1 MKSHDADFVV
11 VLCCVVVVVLVL
23 VLLCCFCVVF
33 VLCCRLCVRINC
45 DFKSHQSQKVILV
58 PGRLYMMGGRKDQAL
73 LEPSLDVSA
82 LPKETDPAVLITTQ
96 QHSNVWKAFFV
107 ATMERKEQAPSSE
120 VGSDAS
126 WEDLESP
133 SLDHLSAVTSSYVT
147 HKKLKVGF
155 LLEAFAD
162 SIPIGLGK
170 AEPISKLPDITE
182 LKDDPLK
189 QAQADALRTIIA
201 EWNILKANF
210 ETFNDE
216 FTKLGEGEKKYRDAI
231 SETVMKIHDAIRDTD
246 ARTSLM
252 NAQIGHDK
260 SDASN
265 LGTDSVCNSVRRMYD
280 TTKLIQEQVDKAT
293 LETATIT
300 QVGRTLTGKMEILDN
315 FLMA

>member
-1 MKSHDADFVV
+1 
-11 VLCCVVVVVLVL
+11 
-23 VLLCCFCVVF
+23 
-33 VLCCRLCVRINC
+33 
-45 DFKSHQSQKVILV
+45 
-58 PGRLYMMGGRKDQAL
+58 MMGGRKDQAL
-73 LEPSLDVSA
+73 LEPSLYASA
-82 LPKETDPAVLITTQ
+82 LPKETDPEVLITTQ

-107 ATMERKEQAPSSE
+107 ATMEQKEQAPSSE

-133 SLDHLSAVTSSYVT
+133 SLDHLSAVTSSYIT
-147 HKKLKVGF
+147 PKKLQVGF

-182 LKDDPLK
+182 LTGDPPK
-189 QAQADALRTIIA
+189 QAQVDVLKIIIA
-201 EWNILKANF
+201 EWNILKSNF

-265 LGTDSVCNSVRRMYD
+265 LGTDSVWDSVW
-280 TTKLIQEQVDKAT
+280 
-293 LETATIT
+293 
-300 QVGRTLTGKMEILDN
+300 
-315 FLMA
+315 